1 MTQEEMD
8 ELNKE
13 ADEEAEAQRQ
23 YDYDEYMKERFAGID
38 LHKRLKI

>member
-1 MTQEEMD
+1 MTQKEID

-23 YDYDEYMKERFAGID
+23 YDYNEYIKERFTGIE
-38 LHKRLKI
+38 LHKRV